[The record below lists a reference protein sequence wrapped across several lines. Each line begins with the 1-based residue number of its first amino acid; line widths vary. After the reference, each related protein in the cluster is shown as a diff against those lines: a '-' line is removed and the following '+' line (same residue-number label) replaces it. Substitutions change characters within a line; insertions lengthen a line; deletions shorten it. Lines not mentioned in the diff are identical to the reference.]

1 MADIAASILA
11 RLKNKSKEKGIQLQQ
26 LLNLFCQEEFIRRLS
41 QSKYKDNLI
50 LKGGFLLYTIS
61 EFTTRPTV
69 DADYLLKNYSND
81 IHSVEMLVR
90 EIISTPSQNDFIRFE
105 IRGLEVISEIKEY
118 HGIRVNLMGLIG
130 NTKTPFSI
138 DFGVGDIIVPS
149 VVERKLPVLLSG
161 FERPEVLTYS
171 LESTV
176 AEKLDAIISLMK
188 ATGRMKDFYDIYYLA
203 TTFDFEGRKL
213 QEAIYETLSNRGT
226 PYEKDSVAIISQLAN
241 DDAIQKRW
249 INFCK
254 KVLRFE
260 MSFDSV
266 IKVIIDFTLP
276 PFMAIIS
283 EDEFFG
289 IWSSKKR
296 KYLYEE
302 IA

>member
-1 MADIAASILA
+1 SSI
-11 RLKNKSKEKGIQLQQ
+11 
-26 LLNLFCQEEFIRRLS
+26 
-41 QSKYKDNLI
+41 
-50 LKGGFLLYTIS
+50 
-61 EFTTRPTV
+61 
-69 DADYLLKNYSND
+69 
-81 IHSVEMLVR
+81 
-90 EIISTPSQNDFIRFE
+90 
-105 IRGLEVISEIKEY
+105 
-118 HGIRVNLMGLIG
+118 
-130 NTKTPFSI
+130 
-138 DFGVGDIIVPS
+138 
-149 VVERKLPVLLSG
+149 
-161 FERPEVLTYS
+161 
-171 LESTV
+171 
-176 AEKLDAIISLMK
+176 
-188 ATGRMKDFYDIYYLA
+188 DIYYLA

-226 PYEKDSVAIISQLAN
+226 PYEKGSVAIISQLAN

-296 KYLYEE
+296 KYLYK
-302 IA
+302 